1 MSIEKKIF
9 AVKNYTNVFQIKNRW
24 FLRIKVLDYQKGCF
38 KWAKLYGD
46 INKYSTVEDRQSE
59 CLRMIA
65 EIENTGQYITN
76 QGSKIINPNKDEL
89 FFSDTI
95 YQFYQA
101 LENKKIS
108 LRPSTYSKYKGQIRI
123 FEKYLFD
130 ARLEHLPLGKMSYD
144 IAKEFLNKIILVNK
158 QCNNTYNSY
167 LTLFSGFY
175 TLFVKQKKVLYNP
188 FEDFKRLSKNSVPS
202 PYFSKELVTK
212 IKAQALD
219 TDLQLWLFIQFIYY
233 CFIRPK
239 ELRFLQLKHIQFDS
253 QQILI
258 PAHISK
264 NKKSQYVAIPTVLF
278 EQIKCWYNRDKEYYL
293 FGSAAVPGC
302 YQVNEN
308 SMKLRHR
315 KILDSLQISSEY
327 KLYGWKHTGAVN
339 FTRAGGN
346 LKDLQMQLRHH
357 SLDQVNQYMQSMTA
371 IESEFIKNGFPIL

>member
-46 INKYSTVEDRQSE
+46 INKYSTTEERQRE
-59 CLRMIA
+59 CFRMIA
-65 EIENTGQYITN
+65 EIETTGQYITN

-89 FFSDTI
+89 FYSDTI
-95 YQFYQA
+95 YQFHQA
-101 LENKKIS
+101 LENKKICI
-108 LRPSTYSKYKGQIRI
+108 RPSTYSKYKGQIRI

-130 ARLEHLPLGKMSYD
+130 AGLEHLPLGKMSYD
-144 IAKEFLNKIILVNK
+144 IAKDFLDKIILVNK
-158 QCNNTYNSY
+158 QANNTYNSY

-175 TLFVKQKKVLYNP
+175 TLFVKQKKVLSNP
-188 FEDFKRLSKNSVPS
+188 FEDFKKLHKNSTPAL
-202 PYFSKELVTK
+202 YFTKELTMK
-212 IKAQALD
+212 IKAQALG
-219 TDLQLWLFIQFIYY
+219 TDSQLWLFIQFIYY

-239 ELRFLQLKHIQFDS
+239 ELRFLQLKHIQFES
-253 QQILI
+253 QQILV
-258 PAHISK
+258 PAQISK

-278 EQIKCWYNRDKEYYL
+278 EQIKCWYDRDKEYYL
-293 FGSAAVPGC
+293 FGSDGVPGC
-302 YQVNEN
+302 YQVKVN

-315 KILDSLQISSEY
+315 KILDNLGISKEY

-346 LKDLQMQLRHH
+346 LKDLQLQLRHH

-371 IESEFIKNGFPIL
+371 IESEFIKNLFPQL